1 MARRRRQRRNP
12 SVTVWVASG
21 WFSDS
26 DPFFSMAFDTAR
38 FTKLQASKKFNTKL
52 NQTAVDMWRGG
63 DWGMSKA
70 EFLND
75 VQWSG
80 VFEEKLETV
89 LHGSQYER
97 NEILDDLNKLGFAYL
112 ATN

>member
-1 MARRRRQRRNP
+1 MRRRRRRNP
-12 SVTVWVASG
+12 VEDVWVASA
-21 WFSDS
+21 WFSGS
-26 DPFFSMAFDTAR
+26 DPFFSMAFSPAR
-38 FTKLQASKKFNTKL
+38 FTKLQASKKFNRTL

-63 DWGMSKA
+63 DWGMTKA

-80 VFEEKLETV
+80 IHLMNATEVISGSRYEQEEIRE
-89 LHGSQYER
+89 
-97 NEILDDLNKLGFAYL
+97 DLSKRGYAYL